1 MKRCPECGFRAN
13 DKTCPLCGVRM
24 RDLPGAAPELN
35 THNHNQSGEQCVLP
49 NQKQPR
55 RPAGNPEMPKPR
67 PQPQPERR
75 PEKKVPQLNISPKLL
90 PVLAV
95 ILIALLRGCMG

>member
-13 DKTCPLCGVRM
+13 DKTCPLCGVKM
-24 RDLPGAAPELN
+24 RELSGAARELK
-35 THNHNQSGEQCVLP
+35 THAHKQDGEKCVLP
-49 NQKQPR
+49 NQERKPVRPSVREQPS
-55 RPAGNPEMPKPR
+55 PR
-67 PQPQPERR
+67 VQERPERK
-75 PEKKVPQLNISPKLL
+75 PEKKTPQVNISPKML